1 MLVNKE
7 QQIKNINEVLEQY
20 EIDKTCRDIKVDELE
35 MQLIEARKR
44 FDEMKQGD
52 SNNPIVALELPSVN
66 DPNINESS
74 SDISDE

>member
-35 MQLIEARKR
+35 MQLIEERKR

>member
-44 FDEMKQGD
+44 FD
-52 SNNPIVALELPSVN
+52 
-66 DPNINESS
+66 
-74 SDISDE
+74 

>member
-1 MLVNKE
+1 ME
-7 QQIKNINEVLEQY
+7 
-20 EIDKTCRDIKVDELE
+20 KTCRDIKVDELE